1 MSSTRQLL
9 VDHNLEDL
17 FTIVYTV
24 TDDYITQS
32 IRAGR
37 FTLPDMKNQKA
48 SYAELMTIAL
58 VGEILHEAHAGTWFL
73 LVHRFCKHLF
83 RTLPDITRYYR
94 IMRNLERIWADLA
107 LCLANTVDEDT
118 TYSIDSKPIPICD
131 LKRSRFPRA
140 MTEAIYGHSTMGGVW
155 GFKLHAVVN
164 NVQMLCRFA
173 IVPANEADVTVGRCL
188 LNANEDELDRVLG
201 DKAYLGMGIFT
212 PSRENAKKPQPW
224 TRLMGAAR
232 KLIETVFSSLT
243 RGQHLVL
250 GQLNS
255 FWSVRASTCRKIA
268 AHNLGIWLGL

>member
-9 VDHNLEDL
+9 NNHNLEDL

-24 TDDYITQS
+24 TDDYISQS

-37 FTLPDMKNQKA
+37 FTLPEMKNQKA

-58 VGEILHEAHAGTWFL
+58 VGEILHQAHAGTWFL
-73 LVHRFCKHLF
+73 LVRNAYKHLF
-83 RTLPDITRYYR
+83 QKLPDITRYYR

-107 LCLANTVDEDT
+107 LCLANTVDDDT
-118 TYSIDSKPIPICD
+118 TYSVDSKPIPICN
-131 LKRSRFPRA
+131 LKRSGFPRA
-140 MTEAIYGHSTMGGVW
+140 MTEAIYGFSTMGGVW

-164 NVQMLCRFA
+164 NVQMMCRFA
-173 IVPANEADVTVGRCL
+173 IVPANEADVTVAKCL
-188 LNANEDELDRVLG
+188 VNANEDELDRILG

-212 PSRENAKKPQPW
+212 PSRENAKKPLPW
-224 TRLMGAAR
+224 TRLMGASR

-255 FWSVRASTCRKIA
+255 FRSVRASTCRKIA

>member
-9 VDHNLEDL
+9 TDHNLEDL

-24 TDDYITQS
+24 TDDYIIQS

-37 FTLPDMKNQKA
+37 FTLPVMKNQKA
-48 SYAELMTIAL
+48 SYSELMTIAL
-58 VGEILHEAHAGTWFL
+58 VGEIMHEAHAGTWFL
-73 LVHRFCKHLF
+73 LVSRFCKHLF
-83 RTLPDITRYYR
+83 KTLPDITRYYR

-107 LCLANTVDEDT
+107 LCLANTVDDDT
-118 TYSIDSKPIPICD
+118 TYSVDSKPIPICN
-131 LKRSRFPRA
+131 LKRSGFPRA
-140 MTEAIYGHSTMGGVW
+140 MTEAIYGFSTMGGVW

-173 IVPANEADVTVGRCL
+173 IVPANEADVTVARCL
-188 LNANEDELDRVLG
+188 LNSNEDEFDRILG

-212 PSRENAKKPQPW
+212 PSRENAKKPLPW

-255 FWSVRASTCRKIA
+255 FWSVRASTCRKVA

>member
-9 VDHNLEDL
+9 NDHTLEDL

-24 TDDYITQS
+24 TDDYIIQS

-37 FTLPDMKNQKA
+37 FTLPVMKNQKA
-48 SYAELMTIAL
+48 SYSELMTIAL
-58 VGEILHEAHAGTWFL
+58 VGEIMHEAHAGTWFL
-73 LVHRFCKHLF
+73 LVSRFCKHLF
-83 RTLPDITRYYR
+83 KTLPDITRYYR

-107 LCLANTVDEDT
+107 LCLANTVDDDT
-118 TYSIDSKPIPICD
+118 TYSVDSKPIPICN
-131 LKRSRFPRA
+131 LKRSGFPRA
-140 MTEAIYGHSTMGGVW
+140 MTEAIYGFSTMGGVW

-173 IVPANEADVTVGRCL
+173 IVPANEADVTVARCL
-188 LNANEDELDRVLG
+188 LNSNEDEFDRILG

-212 PSRENAKKPQPW
+212 PSRENAKKPLPW

-255 FWSVRASTCRKIA
+255 FWSVRASTCRKVA